1 MASLTLLQLKEQVR
15 DLMRDNANTSLI
27 EGTGDDANSYS
38 DAQVKDAIN
47 YAIRIFSER
56 TNASFTE
63 TSLTVDVN
71 GLASLPEDCIKIE
84 DVLFAHK
91 TLTETLASLED
102 MKNPE
107 WEIATGNYCKRWAR
121 WSGNKLKLTPIA
133 WASSTVC
140 TLGYIASPTVLSL
153 DTDTV
158 DARIP
163 EYEQGYLKY
172 AAAWY
177 LLQMLNDQA
186 NQALADKYM
195 KTFNS
200 MISETRS

>member
-47 YAIRIFSER
+47 YAIRIFNER

-71 GLASLPEDCIKIE
+71 GLASLPADCIKIE

-102 MKNPE
+102 MKDPE
-107 WEIATGNYCKRWAR
+107 WEIATGNTCKRWAR
-121 WSGNKLKLTPIA
+121 WSGNQLKLTPIA
-133 WASSTVC
+133 WTSPTVC
-140 TLGYIASPTVLSL
+140 SLGYIASPTVLSL

-195 KTFNS
+195 KTFHS

>member
-15 DLMRDNANTSLI
+15 DLLRDNANTSLI

-38 DAQVKDAIN
+38 DTQVRDAIN
-47 YAIRIFSER
+47 YAIRLFNER
-56 TNASFTE
+56 TKASFTE

-71 GLASLPEDCIKIE
+71 GLATLPTDCMTIE
-84 DVLFAHK
+84 DIRFAHR
-91 TLTETLASLED
+91 TLTETLATLED
-102 MKNPE
+102 MKDPE
-107 WEIATGNYCKRWAR
+107 WEAAAGTTCKRWAR
-121 WSGNKLKLTPIA
+121 WSGNQIKLTPIA
-133 WASSTVC
+133 WTSSTVC
-140 TLGYIASPTVLSL
+140 NIGYTAAPVELSL
-153 DTDTV
+153 DADTV
-158 DARIP
+158 DSRIP

-177 LLQMLNDQA
+177 LLNMLNDQA

-200 MISETRS
+200 MISGTRS

>member
-38 DAQVKDAIN
+38 DAQVRDAIN
-47 YAIRIFSER
+47 YAIRIFNER

-71 GLASLPEDCIKIE
+71 GLASLPDDCIKIE
-84 DVLFAHK
+84 DVLFAHN

-102 MKNPE
+102 MKDPE
-107 WEIATGNYCKRWAR
+107 WEIATGNTCKRWAR
-121 WSGNKLKLTPIA
+121 WSGNRLKLTPIA
-133 WASSTVC
+133 LTSSTVC
-140 TLGYIASPTVLSL
+140 SLGYIASPTALNL